1 MTEKV
6 ERLTMSVAE
15 AAEELGVS
23 TATAYTLVHRAD
35 FPALW
40 IGKRVR
46 VSREGLREW
55 VRMQAQNRNAAP
67 GGANTQSGTE
77 ENRFDQSCFPS
88 QFIRKRRNEQ

>member
-15 AAEELGVS
+15 AGEELGIS

-46 VSREGLREW
+46 VSRDGLREW
-55 VRMQAQNRNAAP
+55 VRMQVQKNTAP
-67 GGANTQSGTE
+67 GATNTQSGENGEQIDNPVSLPVYQKTE
-77 ENRFDQSCFPS
+77 E
-88 QFIRKRRNEQ
+88 

>member
-46 VSREGLREW
+46 VSRDGLREW
-55 VRMQAQNRNAAP
+55 VRMQAQKNTAP
-67 GGANTQSGTE
+67 GATNTQSGKMGNRLTTPVSLPVYQKTE
-77 ENRFDQSCFPS
+77 E
-88 QFIRKRRNEQ
+88 

>member
-23 TATAYTLVHRAD
+23 AATAYTLVHRAD

-46 VSREGLREW
+46 VSRDGLREW
-55 VRMQAQNRNAAP
+55 VRMQAQKNTAL
-67 GGANTQSGTE
+67 GGANTQSGKMGNRLTTPVSLPVYQKTE
-77 ENRFDQSCFPS
+77 E
-88 QFIRKRRNEQ
+88 

>member
-67 GGANTQSGTE
+67 GATNTQSGKTG
-77 ENRFDQSCFPS
+77 NRLTTPVSLPVYQ
-88 QFIRKRRNEQ
+88 KTKE